1 MKLYCVRTLF
11 TVLVRCPLHTP
22 VGTPMY
28 RVPLSQIKSQNF
40 FVFQSVY
47 DLYCMKTSHTANA
60 SKLIEKYFLDLRS
73 KSEHFSQNK
82 KTYPAEKNFPVPSV
96 RKFILIQENGLK
108 IRTIFLKR
116 EILSLFNRHQFLLKI
131 KLMQNETNLWSTFL
145 VKMKYW

>member
-11 TVLVRCPLHTP
+11 TVLVRCPLQTP

-96 RKFILIQENGLK
+96 GKFILIQENGLK